1 MKRAAEFYWAGNMQA
16 FEVSICGAAPK
27 AIHAGRVLTD
37 ALVTTGRFREG
48 VAVKREDVVSN
59 EMQTVFLE
67 FDFWR
72 TTMEIMTIAHEA
84 TNRVEAELKRVR
96 EAVMSF
102 RETTK
107 NDLASLKASSDRVQ
121 TETMKMTKQYK
132 EAVDILTSPAFV
144 QAIENAE
151 RLATALT
158 AIQNLNQTKLSF
170 AVFGEQPHEPRA

>member
-1 MKRAAEFYWAGNMQA
+1 
-16 FEVSICGAAPK
+16 
-27 AIHAGRVLTD
+27 
-37 ALVTTGRFREG
+37 
-48 VAVKREDVVSN
+48 
-59 EMQTVFLE
+59 
-67 FDFWR
+67 
-72 TTMEIMTIAHEA
+72 MEIMTIAHEA

>member
-1 MKRAAEFYWAGNMQA
+1 MKRAAEFYWAGNTQA
-16 FEVSICGAAPK
+16 FEESINDAAPK
-27 AIHAGRVLTD
+27 AIHAGR
-37 ALVTTGRFREG
+37 ALSNAMIITGRFREG
-48 VAVKREDVVSN
+48 VAVKRKDVVSN
-59 EMQTVFLE
+59 EMQTIFLE

-72 TTMEIMTIAHEA
+72 TTMELMTIAHEA

-96 EAVMSF
+96 DAVMSF

-121 TETMKMTKQYK
+121 TETMKMSKQYR
-132 EAVDILTSPAFV
+132 EAVDILTSPQFV

-170 AVFGEQPHEPRA
+170 AVFGEQPHEPRT

>member
-16 FEVSICGAAPK
+16 FESTINHTAPK
-27 AIHAGRVLTD
+27 PIHAGRVL
-37 ALVTTGRFREG
+37 ASAMVTTGRYREG
-48 VAVKREDVVSN
+48 VGAKRKDVVSN
-59 EMQTVFLE
+59 EMQTVFLG

-144 QAIENAE
+144 QAIESAE

-158 AIQNLNQTKLSF
+158 AVQNLNQTKLSF